1 MGTGSLVCVGTGL
14 KLVAQIT
21 LEAKAHIEQA
31 DQVFYVL
38 NDGVMAEWVR
48 GLNKTAV
55 SLSHLYHP
63 DKVRL
68 QTYQEMSDLILAAV
82 RQGKAVCVVMYGH
95 PGVFAMPVHKAVAQA
110 RREGYPA
117 TILPGVSAED
127 CLFADLG
134 IDPGQYGCYSVEAT
148 DFLIRRRQPDITG
161 HLIVWQIGAVGI
173 LRFAGD
179 LVPGLQVLT
188 DELLRFYAPEHMVTV
203 YEASKYPTLPPLI
216 ERLPLAQLP
225 QAAVTRMATLY
236 VPPQEKAAVDW
247 EMVARLGMELTDLRW
262 RA

>member
-1 MGTGSLVCVGTGL
+1 VGTGL
-14 KLVAQIT
+14 KLVAQMT
-21 LEAKAHIEQA
+21 LEAKAYIEQA

-38 NDGVMAEWVR
+38 NDGMMAEWVR
-48 GLNKTAV
+48 ELNKTAV

-82 RQGKAVCVVMYGH
+82 RQEKAVCVVMYGH

-110 RREGYPA
+110 RQEGYPA
-117 TILPGVSAED
+117 AILPGVSAED
-127 CLFADLG
+127 CLFADLD

-179 LVPGLQVLT
+179 LAPGLQVLT
-188 DELLRFYAPEHMVTV
+188 DELLCFYAPTHKVTV

-216 ERLPLAQLP
+216 ERLPLVQLP
-225 QAAVTRMATLY
+225 QATVTRMATLY
-236 VPPQEKAAVDW
+236 VPPQEKAVVDW
-247 EMVARLGMELTDLRW
+247 EMVARLGMEPDDLRW
-262 RA
+262 RRA